1 MGQPR
6 QQLALVSSRRAYK
19 VGGWMPRRSASLQ
32 KADFVV
38 HWVWIQAMKPRTN
51 AEWSHEL
58 EAAGEEQA
66 AAIADLRDY
75 LLRAALYSLSRSQ
88 GNLAHYAP
96 AEIEQL
102 AEDCAQEALLAILK
116 HLHEFR
122 GDSKFTT
129 WAYKFAVNIAL
140 VAARRE
146 GWKRVSLDQ
155 LLDNPDL
162 PEWPIVDKRMT
173 IDPDRT
179 ALQGEVW
186 AAMREV
192 IHDDLTQRQQ
202 QVLKAM
208 VFDEVPMDE
217 IVRHLGSN
225 RNAIYKLLHDA
236 RRKLKAQLE
245 ARGFD
250 VPGILDLFSAKT

>member
-1 MGQPR
+1 M
-6 QQLALVSSRRAYK
+6 RA
-19 VGGWMPRRSASLQ
+19 
-32 KADFVV
+32 
-38 HWVWIQAMKPRTN
+38 RTN
-51 AEWSHEL
+51 EEWLRDL
-58 EAAGEEQA
+58 ESTGDEQA

-75 LLRAALYSLSRSQ
+75 LLRAALYSLSRNH
-88 GNLAHYAP
+88 GDLAHLAP
-96 AEIEQL
+96 VEIEQL
-102 AEDCAQEALLAILK
+102 AEDCAQDALVAILG
-116 HLHEFR
+116 HLREFR

-162 PEWPIVDKRMT
+162 PEWPIRDERMA
-173 IDPDRT
+173 IDPDHM

-192 IHDDLTQRQQ
+192 IDHDLTERQQ
-202 QVLKAM
+202 QVLKAI

-236 RRKLKAQLE
+236 RRNLKTQLE
-245 ARGFD
+245 ARGFG
-250 VPGILDLFSAKT
+250 VQEILDLFGAKT